1 MKNKIVF
8 NFWKRYPKRKPKD
21 EGWYLCTMQN
31 GRVMD
36 LYYDWLLDN
45 WIDKRR
51 MSVFNGYKVYKSGR
65 EPFEYNRV
73 FGDFGCIRD
82 DVVAWKKLPKAYSR
96 K

>member
-1 MKNKIVF
+1 MIF
-8 NFWKRYPKRKPKD
+8 NFWKRYPKRAPMD
-21 EGWYLCTMQN
+21 DGWYLCTLEN

-36 LYYDWLLDN
+36 LYYDWLIKE

-51 MSVFNGYKVYKSGR
+51 QSVFNGYKVYKSGK
-65 EPFEYNRV
+65 EALDYNRV
-73 FGDFGCIRD
+73 YGDANCLRD